1 MKIARRSLILL
12 LVLATLVLVL
22 RLFGIMWVAH
32 WKTLTET
39 EARKLIVKAQ
49 KRDFDHIPK
58 VFAISFRE
66 REKNLGSI
74 QGFKWIDSNTG
85 LLGAPVIVTYAVCR
99 NNRRY
104 EETFYS
110 DSPPDIDFYR
120 Y

>member
-49 KRDFDHIPK
+49 K
-58 VFAISFRE
+58 
-66 REKNLGSI
+66 
-74 QGFKWIDSNTG
+74 
-85 LLGAPVIVTYAVCR
+85 
-99 NNRRY
+99 NRRY